1 MQPCWSKSLKS
12 KQSRERQLEYF
23 MTSLGYSFQRPEF
36 LAESLVHS
44 SYAHEQAGGHYPHNE
59 RLEFLGDAVLDLV
72 VSEWLFR
79 AVPDLNEGTMTQARA
94 AVVCERSLA
103 GVARQLRLGDY
114 LLLGRGE
121 RSRNGD
127 YPDSILADALEAL
140 IGAIHVDGGIG
151 AVRVFLERILTDE
164 LVRAQQGSL
173 VQDYKSQL
181 QQELQ
186 KVGPRSIVY
195 QLISQSGPPHNRLF
209 TVEVWVDGEVLGSG
223 SGKSKKEAE
232 QLAAQAALAML
243 G

>member
-1 MQPCWSKSLKS
+1 MSGMPVGPYVDFAREKLGFEYNNIQLLITALTHRSYVNEHKKSVS
-12 KQSRERQLEYF
+12 E
-23 MTSLGYSFQRPEF
+23 
-36 LAESLVHS
+36 
-44 SYAHEQAGGHYPHNE
+44 HNE

-151 AVRVFLERILTDE
+151 AVRVFLERILADE